1 MVRRIRLLALLAG
14 LVLFP
19 LSAPA
24 DEEKR
29 ITLLLVNDHYT
40 IDAVDG
46 GKRGGIARLGTLLKQ
61 VRTADPETLFL
72 HAGDFISPS
81 VESIFLRGE
90 QMVGAYNALGLTAAT
105 FGNHEFDFGDA
116 ILRQRMKE
124 SRFAWVSSNVYD
136 KATGQPFGGAVP
148 WLLREVRGV
157 KVGIFG
163 LTLPETAI
171 MSSPSKQVEFRDP
184 FEAGRRAVSELK
196 KQGASVIV
204 AVTHLEVAADE
215 KLAREVPGINVILGG
230 HEHEPIRRE
239 AGRVLILKA
248 GSDARLLGEVVV
260 TVEDGG
266 RVTGRRDRLIP
277 VDSAIQEDAELA
289 ALRDSYLNRFRMEL
303 DQPLARTAVPL
314 DARTE
319 IVRTRETNL
328 GNLIADIMRG
338 RTGADIALMN
348 GGGIR
353 GNRLIPAGTLKRG
366 DVFNIL
372 PFPNVIVAV
381 KLTGKELAR
390 TLENGLS
397 KLPDPD
403 GRFLQV
409 SGLTLRFDPKASA
422 GSRTREIKVGG
433 QPLDPD
439 KTYVVAVNDYMAS
452 GKEGFDAL
460 ARAPQV
466 LGAESGPPLSSSVV
480 EWLEKTGSVSPAVE
494 GRITPDG

>member
-1 MVRRIRLLALLAG
+1 MARRIRLLALFAG
-14 LVLFP
+14 MVLCP

-29 ITLLLVNDHYT
+29 VTLLLINDHYT

-46 GKRGGIARLGTLLKQ
+46 GKRGGIARLGTLLKEIR
-61 VRTADPETLFL
+61 VKDPETLFL

-90 QMVGAYNALGLTAAT
+90 QMVGAYNALGLSAAT

-116 ILRQRMKE
+116 TLRQRMNE
-124 SRFAWVSSNVYD
+124 SRFSWVSSNVYD
-136 KATGQPFGGAVP
+136 RATGKPFGGAAP

-157 KVGIFG
+157 KVGVLG

-171 MSSPSKQVEFRDP
+171 MSSPSQQVEFRDP
-184 FEAGRRAVSELK
+184 FDAARRAVAELK
-196 KQGASVIV
+196 QQGASVIV

-215 KLAREVPGINVILGG
+215 KLAREVLGINVILGG

-239 AGRVLILKA
+239 VNGVLILKA

-260 TVEDGG
+260 TVESGG
-266 RVTGRRDRLIP
+266 RVTGRRDRMIP
-277 VDSAIQEDAELA
+277 VDGAVPDDAGMA
-289 ALRDSYLNRFRMEL
+289 ALRDSYLNRFRREL
-303 DQPLARTAVPL
+303 DQPLGRTAVPL

-328 GNLIADIMRG
+328 GNLIADIMRA
-338 RTGADIALMN
+338 RTSADVALMN

-353 GNRLIPAGTLKRG
+353 GNRLIPTGTLTRG

-381 KLTGKELAR
+381 RLTGKELAQ

-397 KLPDPD
+397 KFPDPD

-409 SGLTLRFDPKASA
+409 SGLTLRYDPNSAA
-422 GSRTREIKVGG
+422 GSRTREIKIGG
-433 QPLDPD
+433 KPLDPD

-480 EWLEKTGSVSPAVE
+480 EWLEKAGKISPAIE
-494 GRITPDG
+494 DRIVPK